1 MGNTQKELL
10 EKYRQWLKIERG
22 NSDST
27 IENSMAFLKIFLTW
41 LDKQKKTIE
50 SIDQATIHQYLI
62 HCHDHYSRNSLIP
75 ITINLRKFFIHFLGK
90 DIIIKVPG
98 PRAPSRDKSSLTQKE
113 IEAILSAAEGNP
125 LEMAIIKTLYCT
137 GMRKFE
143 LIGLDISDVDFE
155 RLQITI
161 RHGKGDRDRTIN
173 MTRSC
178 AVAIQR
184 WLNVRPKPKKEHE
197 MALFLSGKRMRISG
211 FFVSYL
217 VKKIAAKA
225 GITKNIY
232 VHKFRITNVTM
243 LAEAGLSPM
252 EIKAQSGHKDIG
264 TLVGY
269 IQHSPNRIR
278 KSYDRVF
285 GENNH
290 QDLNPIIHTQ
300 MTDTGEYKKMAIQKY
315 LTGEID
321 NNTLHSILATLDEG
335 KTKKKTVSDPSY
347 F

>member
-75 ITINLRKFFIHFLGK
+75 ITINLRKFFIHFLSQN
-90 DIIIKVPG
+90 IIIKVPG
-98 PRAPSRDKSSLTQKE
+98 PRAPSRDKSSLTRKE
-113 IEAILSAAEGNP
+113 VEAILSAAEGNI
-125 LEMAIIKTLYCT
+125 LELAIIKTLYCT
-137 GMRKFE
+137 GMRKFD

-161 RHGKGDRDRTIN
+161 RHGKGDRDRTLN

-178 AVAIQR
+178 AVTIQR
-184 WLNVRPKPKKEHE
+184 WLDARPKPKKGHE
-197 MALFLSGKRMRISG
+197 TALFISGQKKRISG
-211 FFVSYL
+211 FYVSYL

-225 GITKNIY
+225 GITKNVY
-232 VHKFRITNVTM
+232 VHKFRITNITM

-269 IQHSPNRIR
+269 IQHSPSRIR

-290 QDLNPIIHTQ
+290 QNIISARNTQ
-300 MTDTGEYKKMAIQKY
+300 MRDTGEYKKLAIQKY

-321 NNTLHSILATLDEG
+321 NGTLHSILETLEEK
-335 KTKKKTVSDPSY
+335 KTKRKTSIDPSY